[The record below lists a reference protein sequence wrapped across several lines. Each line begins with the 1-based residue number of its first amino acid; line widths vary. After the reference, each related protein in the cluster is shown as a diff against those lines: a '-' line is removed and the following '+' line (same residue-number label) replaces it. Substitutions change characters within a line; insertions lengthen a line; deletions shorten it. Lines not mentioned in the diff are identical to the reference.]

1 MYVDS
6 SQRKE
11 WKNGWGPK
19 APGTSLVHESSPK
32 PRRGD
37 PRQCLQQGS
46 ATYTTGSMPCHHT
59 KFDDIH
65 REFLVSFRSSL
76 ANSPA
81 RSTCRRSMAC
91 GSISSPTHPPTGH
104 PVERRMAN
112 KWMPSAGIW
121 RFLTTLTLF
130 SKQTNGSGKLRK
142 LDMLETNSILQGEK
156 PWCSWNHIEL

>member
-1 MYVDS
+1 MS
-6 SQRKE
+6 IRHNE
-11 WKNGWGPK
+11 KNGRTAG
-19 APGTSLVHESSPK
+19 AQRHLVRPSCTNH
-32 PRRGD
+32 
-37 PRQCLQQGS
+37 LQSHAEETHGS
-46 ATYTTGSMPCHHT
+46 ACSKDQQHTQPEVCHVIIQSLMIFTANSWSVSGVHLL
-59 KFDDIH
+59 IH
-65 REFLVSFRSSL
+65 RLVL
-76 ANSPA
+76 LVEDLY
-81 RSTCRRSMAC
+81 MAC